1 MNKTHGVIKRHHL
14 ALEERIQLLLAESA
28 DSPSDLSEALAQL
41 WQHYGEQLAR
51 LERITRLSD
60 AYQSVAR
67 EQDNGLAARFEKQLR
82 QLQKVA
88 RISDRYQKMMVELNL
103 ALKEASTHDPL
114 TGLPNRRLLMERLKG
129 EVERA
134 SRHRESFVLA
144 IVDVDHFK
152 QVNDTYGHEAGDAV
166 LQEVA
171 HFMKSQ
177 MREYDVCGRW
187 GGEEFL
193 ALLPKS
199 TLDSA
204 LSVIGRIC
212 QGIPDHSMDVGG
224 RAVSIT
230 VSVGVAEHRAG
241 EEWEDT
247 LQRADALLLKAKRE
261 GRNRALSQ

>member
-1 MNKTHGVIKRHHL
+1 MNKTRPVIKRDHF
-14 ALEERIQLLLAESA
+14 ALEKHVQALLAESA
-28 DSPSDLSEALAQL
+28 ASPSDLSEALAQL
-41 WQHYGEQLAR
+41 WEHYGEQLAR

-60 AYQSVAR
+60 AYQSLAR
-67 EQDNGLAARFEKQLR
+67 EQDNSLVARFDKQLR

-114 TGLPNRRLLMERLKG
+114 TGLPNRRLLMERLKV
-129 EVERA
+129 EVEHA
-134 SRHRESFVLA
+134 SRHREPFVVA

-152 QVNDTYGHEAGDAV
+152 QVNDTYGHEAGDTV

-171 HFMKSQ
+171 RFMTSQ

-204 LSVIGRIC
+204 LSVIGRIH
-212 QGIPDHSMDVGG
+212 QGIPEHSMDVGG
-224 RAVSIT
+224 QAVSIT
-230 VSVGVAEHRAG
+230 VSIGVAEHRAG
-241 EEWEDT
+241 EEWEGT

-261 GRNRALSQ
+261 GRNRALGE